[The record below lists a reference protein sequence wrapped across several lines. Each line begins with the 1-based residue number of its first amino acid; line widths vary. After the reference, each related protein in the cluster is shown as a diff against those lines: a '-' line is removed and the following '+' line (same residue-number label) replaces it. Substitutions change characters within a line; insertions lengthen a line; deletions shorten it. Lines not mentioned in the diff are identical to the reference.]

1 MINIMKEKLIIAII
15 SLTIL
20 MAKND
25 TLKIDIENSQILW
38 DGNSLKGGHNG
49 SVKSFSGFIIKDKNK
64 ILKGEVIV
72 NMKSLDNE
80 DIKNVKMKK
89 KLIKVLQSSD
99 FFDSENYPKTKFTFE
114 EVKITNEGT
123 YLIGQMRIKGK
134 VVKEEIKLESIDNN
148 SASGKFSINRSKYD
162 IYPGFFM
169 NLVIDKQFDIDFKI
183 IIK

>member
-1 MINIMKEKLIIAII
+1 MRILANRRRESRVISAECKLTGDVDN
-15 SLTIL
+15 SLPKVA
-20 MAKND
+20 MGFR
-25 TLKIDIENSQILW
+25 ENKKQILQE
-38 DGNSLKGGHNG
+38 N
-49 SVKSFSGFIIKDKNK
+49 VK
-64 ILKGEVIV
+64 
-72 NMKSLDNE
+72 